1 MKTKNLYLKA
11 LPLCLAQLVVLAPTV
26 FAQGAVMS
34 DRAMERSHW
43 YSAPREYQIV
53 DQRPIINDF
62 RTAPVKPGQIA
73 IPPGP
78 GAAGGPGGGS
88 LGDPSG
94 GAGGSSVIPDGGLPV
109 GGGSAP
115 GYRSDPSGMS
125 SLPKSGFGGSNIPV
139 GGMAP
144 RGILP
149 GVNQSVVGKIMQQ
162 NKYKP
167 AAVPAR
173 AVAARGPA
181 VVNAPTKPSAPSV
194 NSYGTN
200 YSSPNSYGSG
210 LNSSQKVVG
219 HLLRQK

>member
-1 MKTKNLYLKA
+1 MKTNNLHLKA
-11 LPLCLAQLVVLAPTV
+11 LALSIAQLFVLAPAV
-26 FAQGAVMS
+26 CAQGTTMS

-43 YSAPREYQIV
+43 YTAPREYQIV

-78 GAAGGPGGGS
+78 GAGGGPGGGS

-94 GAGGSSVIPDGGLPV
+94 GAGGTSVIPDGGLPV
-109 GGGSAP
+109 TGGSEP
-115 GYRSDPSGMS
+115 GYRSDPSGTS
-125 SLPKSGFGGSNIPV
+125 ALPKSGFGGSNIPV
-139 GGMAP
+139 GGLAP

-149 GVNQSVVGKIMQQ
+149 GVNQSVVGKIMNQ
-162 NKYKP
+162 NKYYKP
-167 AAVPAR
+167 KAVPAQ

-181 VVNAPTKPSAPSV
+181 AIVPTKPSAPSV

-200 YSSPNSYGSG
+200 YSSPSNYGSG
-210 LNSSQKVVG
+210 LRDSKTVRG
-219 HLLRQK
+219 TLLHQR